1 MRADAGDFDHRA
13 FGRKTRCTA
22 GRFERVRGSAAR
34 SLSDGSAMLADE
46 EDYRVA
52 AGVIVHTGDKGV
64 PALDPMNKTVIP
76 QKFEGAIDGDRRRPG
91 PIPQPFNDFVGPEWF
106 VAREQSFEHVPAHRR
121 QPLRTR
127 GAQRFGVGDSRA
139 GAAAVIVVGRWKNCR
154 RHHCHLAATETA
166 QFYPFYRFGQY
177 RENVT

>member
-13 FGRKTRCTA
+13 FGRKTRRTA
-22 GRFERVRGSAAR
+22 GGFERFRGGAAGR
-34 SLSDGSAMLADE
+34 LADGSAMLADE
-46 EDYRVA
+46 EDDRVA
-52 AGVIVHTGDKGV
+52 AGVIVHAGDEGIS
-64 PALDPMNKTVIP
+64 ALDPMNKAIVA
-76 QKFEGAIDGDRRRPG
+76 QKLERAIDGDRRRPG
-91 PIPQPFNDFVGPEWF
+91 PIRQPFNDFVGPEWF
-106 VAREQSFEHVPAHRR
+106 VAREQSFEHVPTHRR

-127 GAQRFGVGDSRA
+127 GAQRFGVGDGRA

-154 RHHCHLAATETA
+154 RHCCHLVATETV

>member
-13 FGRKTRCTA
+13 FGRKTCRTA
-22 GRFERVRGSAAR
+22 GGFERVRGSAAGR
-34 SLSDGSAMLADE
+34 LADGSAMLADE

-52 AGVIVHTGDKGV
+52 AGVIVHAGDEGIA
-64 PALDPMNKTVIP
+64 ALDPMNKTVIP
-76 QKFEGAIDGDRRRPG
+76 QKFERAIDSDRCRPG
-91 PIPQPFNDFVGPEWF
+91 PIPQLFNDFVGPEWF

-127 GAQRFGVGDSRA
+127 GAQRFGVGDGRA
-139 GAAAVIVVGRWKNCR
+139 GAAAMIVVGRWKNCR
-154 RHHCHLAATETA
+154 RHRCHLVATETA
-166 QFYPFYRFGQY
+166 QFYPLYRLGQY